1 MRTSDRDA
9 LQDHMTGAAIG
20 TLIHYPIPPHM
31 QAAYSGMGIALG
43 ALPLA
48 HNLTSKVLSLS
59 MRPQL
64 GLDQLQDIVNA
75 LNNT

>member
-1 MRTSDRDA
+1 
-9 LQDHMTGAAIG
+9 
-20 TLIHYPIPPHM
+20 
-31 QAAYSGMGIALG
+31 
-43 ALPLA
+43 
-48 HNLTSKVLSLS
+48 LTSKVLSLS